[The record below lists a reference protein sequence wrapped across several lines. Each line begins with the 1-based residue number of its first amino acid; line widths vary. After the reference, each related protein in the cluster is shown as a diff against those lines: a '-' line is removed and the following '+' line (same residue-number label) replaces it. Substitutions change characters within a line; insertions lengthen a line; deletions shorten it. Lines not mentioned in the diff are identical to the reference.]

1 MSEVEETRI
10 IKFGNS
16 ELDRR
21 IGGIPIPTLCLV
33 EGPSSAG
40 KSVFVQAVAH
50 GALNLGYSVHYITT
64 ENTIRGLLNSMKSL
78 SFDCDLHF
86 ISWQFSVTSINVRNI
101 RWDAEISQ
109 RFLDTLMKFV
119 EFLHKVVGK
128 EVIIVDN
135 ISHFIATASEHQV
148 LEFFSHMRD
157 CVDEHD
163 IAVFL
168 TLHPFVVNED
178 LLVRIRS
185 VCDGNILL
193 EIKEMSEQIL
203 RIMKV
208 AKLRGAVKP
217 VDVTIGF
224 AVDPVFGIKVI
235 PISGAKV

>member
-1 MSEVEETRI
+1 MSEVETARI

-40 KSVFVQAVAH
+40 KSVFVQAVVH
-50 GALNLGYSVHYITT
+50 GALKLGYNVHYITT

-78 SFDCDLHF
+78 SFDCDLYF

-109 RFLDTLMKFV
+109 KFLDTLMKFV
-119 EFLHKVVGK
+119 EFLHKVMGK

-135 ISHFIATASEHQV
+135 ISHFIATASEHQI

-157 CVDEHD
+157 CVDERN

-193 EIKEMSEQIL
+193 EIKEMGEQIL

-224 AVDPVFGIKVI
+224 KVDPVFGIKVI

>member
-1 MSEVEETRI
+1 MSEVETARI

-40 KSVFVQAVAH
+40 KSVFVQAVVH
-50 GALNLGYSVHYITT
+50 GALKLGYNVHYVTT

-78 SFDCDLHF
+78 SFDCDLYF

-109 RFLDTLMKFV
+109 KFLDTLMKFV
-119 EFLHKVVGK
+119 EFLHKVMGK
-128 EVIIVDN
+128 EVIVIDN
-135 ISHFIATASEHQV
+135 ISHFIATASEHQI

-157 CVDEHD
+157 CVDERS

-193 EIKEMSEQIL
+193 EIKEMGEQIM

-208 AKLRGAVKP
+208 TKLRGAVKP

-224 AVDPVFGIKVI
+224 KVDPVFGIKVI